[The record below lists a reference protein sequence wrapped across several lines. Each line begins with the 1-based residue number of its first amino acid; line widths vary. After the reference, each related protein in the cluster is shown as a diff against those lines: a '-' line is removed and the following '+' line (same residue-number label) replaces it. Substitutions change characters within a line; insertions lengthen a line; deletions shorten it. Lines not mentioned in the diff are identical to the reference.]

1 MKAITAE
8 ITGLMTGAGVPCLLH
23 ETDEHGPHAVWYN
36 QQGGDRNW
44 IIINLKN
51 VGTTAVSSLKLRL
64 AYAASGE
71 ACAPKSAKGDKPLL
85 VQQSEPS
92 ELAALSL
99 ARGAAHATS
108 VRISDLS
115 GAHQKRRFVV
125 EILGGAEVI
134 GTTKPIEVRARN
146 PAVGRKRMLE
156 QKIRRDSGTS
166 AAAAAAA
173 AYAAG
178 PAARRP
184 RLPAAVV
191 PAAPSAAIAPPTVP
205 PPASRVN
212 VDDQAQAHRDA
223 LITLLAS
230 LPHEQQRQ
238 VHGVLGKMLQQ
249 TAKSRFRKVV
259 NTIIFMKRA
268 GRRAGLRPRP
278 MSPADVP
285 GPAAQPGPLPGGGP
299 SGGVPDPLWD
309 WLNSPDTEEWLQRPE
324 TEQWLQQKV
333 GPLEWTEGVDGEETK
348 TGAV

>member
-134 GTTKPIEVRARN
+134 GTTKPIEVRARH
-146 PAVGRKRMLE
+146 PDIGRAKP
-156 QKIRRDSGTS
+156 G
-166 AAAAAAA
+166 AAPG
-173 AYAAG
+173 AAG
-178 PAARRP
+178 
-184 RLPAAVV
+184 
-191 PAAPSAAIAPPTVP
+191 
-205 PPASRVN
+205 
-212 VDDQAQAHRDA
+212 
-223 LITLLAS
+223 
-230 LPHEQQRQ
+230 
-238 VHGVLGKMLQQ
+238 
-249 TAKSRFRKVV
+249 
-259 NTIIFMKRA
+259 RA
-268 GRRAGLRPRP
+268 GKGRA
-278 MSPADVP
+278 
-285 GPAAQPGPLPGGGP
+285 Q
-299 SGGVPDPLWD
+299 
-309 WLNSPDTEEWLQRPE
+309 
-324 TEQWLQQKV
+324 
-333 GPLEWTEGVDGEETK
+333 
-348 TGAV
+348 

>member
-134 GTTKPIEVRARN
+134 GTTKPIEVRARH
-146 PAVGRKRMLE
+146 P
-156 QKIRRDSGTS
+156 TS
-166 AAAAAAA
+166 AARSRGRGGGGGRPRRARSRGQRSGGRRGATG
-173 AYAAG
+173 AAG
-178 PAARRP
+178 VSGGELAVQRRE
-184 RLPAAVV
+184 AVM
-191 PAAPSAAIAPPTVP
+191 
-205 PPASRVN
+205 
-212 VDDQAQAHRDA
+212 
-223 LITLLAS
+223 TLLRM
-230 LPHEQQRQ
+230 LPLEQQRA
-238 VHGVLGKMLQQ
+238 VRDELNSLELDAAPARTSNTLARSRLQ
-249 TAKSRFRKVV
+249 KLV
-259 NTIIFMKRA
+259 NTVRAVNTMKRSTRG
-268 GRRAGLRPRP
+268 GRSRTNSLSINEEELLELVGGMNDAFFDEILG
-278 MSPADVP
+278 P
-285 GPAAQPGPLPGGGP
+285 GD
-299 SGGVPDPLWD
+299 S
-309 WLNSPDTEEWLQRPE
+309 
-324 TEQWLQQKV
+324 
-333 GPLEWTEGVDGEETK
+333 
-348 TGAV
+348 

>member
-134 GTTKPIEVRARN
+134 GTTKPIEVRARH
-146 PAVGRKRMLE
+146 PDVDRAKPG
-156 QKIRRDSGTS
+156 
-166 AAAAAAA
+166 AAPG
-173 AYAAG
+173 AAG
-178 PAARRP
+178 RAGITIPCPACAGRHRAHTCAKGRAAPGEQAATAAR
-184 RLPAAVV
+184 LGAAT
-191 PAAPSAAIAPPTVP
+191 AAPARPAPQFE
-205 PPASRVN
+205 RIEDQEQIDDFFDLDN
-212 VDDQAQAHRDA
+212 V
-223 LITLLAS
+223 
-230 LPHEQQRQ
+230 
-238 VHGVLGKMLQQ
+238 
-249 TAKSRFRKVV
+249 
-259 NTIIFMKRA
+259 
-268 GRRAGLRPRP
+268 
-278 MSPADVP
+278 
-285 GPAAQPGPLPGGGP
+285 
-299 SGGVPDPLWD
+299 
-309 WLNSPDTEEWLQRPE
+309 
-324 TEQWLQQKV
+324 
-333 GPLEWTEGVDGEETK
+333 
-348 TGAV
+348 